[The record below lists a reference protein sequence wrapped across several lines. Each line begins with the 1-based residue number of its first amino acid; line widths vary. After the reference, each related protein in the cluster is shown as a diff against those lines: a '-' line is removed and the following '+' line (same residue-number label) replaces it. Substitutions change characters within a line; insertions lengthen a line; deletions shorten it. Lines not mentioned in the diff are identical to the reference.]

1 MARLCELTCKAC
13 RGEAD
18 RLSAEQARQLLG
30 QLKGWELIEGDRLRK
45 AFKFPDFASALA
57 FVNRVGALAESQQHH
72 PDIFLAWGRV
82 RIELFT
88 HKVKGL
94 TESDFV
100 LAAKLDEL

>member
-13 RGEAD
+13 RGDMD
-18 RLSAEQARQLLG
+18 RLNEDQARGLLG
-30 QLKGWELIEGDRLRK
+30 QLNGWELVEGARLRK

-82 RIELFT
+82 RIELST

>member
-1 MARLCELTCKAC
+1 MARLCELTCTAC

-18 RLSAEQARQLLG
+18 RLSETQARELLG
-30 QLKGWELIEGDRLRK
+30 QLNGWELVEGVRLQK

-57 FVNRVGALAESQQHH
+57 FVNRVGALAEAQRHH
-72 PDIFLAWGRV
+72 PDIYLAWGRV

-94 TESDFV
+94 TQSDFV